1 MAVLLGAQPP
11 IPTTQFVIGA
21 SKTFTAPL
29 TGRIKVVITGG
40 GGQGAFLANKNAA
53 VESQEGDGTGG
64 GGGGY
69 CEKTFAVTAGET
81 FTVTIGA
88 GGATTLA
95 MNDGNSA

>member
-53 VESQEGDGTGG
+53 VESQEGFVISDR
-64 GGGGY
+64 
-69 CEKTFAVTAGET
+69 
-81 FTVTIGA
+81 
-88 GGATTLA
+88 
-95 MNDGNSA
+95 NDLMKKLLKKD